1 MKTYGGE
8 SEMLIDV
15 WYMVVKIE
23 MPIDVWSMVVRIIE
37 MPIDVWSMVV
47 NLKLPY
53 MSDPWWWK
61 LIMKIYGGE
70 SEMPIDVWSMVVNL
84 KCS

>member
-1 MKTYGGE
+1 MIIYGGE

-47 NLKLPY
+47 SLKLPIC
-53 MSDPWWWK
+53 
-61 LIMKIYGGE
+61 LIHGGE
-70 SEMPIDVWSMVVNL
+70 N
-84 KCS
+84 